1 MKSEDITVTQ
11 NKFLRQFESHIN
23 NHLIAIEYTDN
34 GRNIFLSKVNF
45 NADAHDE
52 DMINLF
58 IKAMLDDLKE
68 KEITIV
74 PTSSYVKKFIRRNRL
89 LYKKMLPTGMAI

>member
-1 MKSEDITVTQ
+1 MKSEDIIVIQ
-11 NKFLRQFESHIN
+11 NKFLRQFESQIN

-34 GRNIFLSKVNF
+34 DRNMFLSKVNF
-45 NADAHDE
+45 NADAHGQDII
-52 DMINLF
+52 DLF
-58 IKAMLDDLKE
+58 IKATLDDLKE

-74 PTSSYVKKFIRRNRL
+74 PTSSHVKKFIKRNKL